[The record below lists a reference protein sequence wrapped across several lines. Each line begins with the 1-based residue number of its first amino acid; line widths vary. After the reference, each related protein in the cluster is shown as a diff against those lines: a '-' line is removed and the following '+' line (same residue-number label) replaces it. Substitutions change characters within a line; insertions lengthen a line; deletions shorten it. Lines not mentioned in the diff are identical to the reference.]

1 MVLIILKGQR
11 KTKVGGKKIKRQKD
25 GIKPDRQMSSCF
37 CAKEREG
44 LDWWQNAQR
53 DLVRNVREGNDNDVC
68 CTV

>member
-1 MVLIILKGQR
+1 
-11 KTKVGGKKIKRQKD
+11 
-25 GIKPDRQMSSCF
+25 MSSCF